1 MFRFPVKK
9 KKKKADTHPLSLFA
23 FEWVCF
29 RPGLY
34 PPGMKNKLWENTV
47 KKPLSFFFFPYGC
60 LYVNYY
66 YNFAFIALNCYI
78 ASTSNY

>member
-1 MFRFPVKK
+1 MFRFPVK

-47 KKPLSFFFFPYGC
+47 KKNLSLFSFFPMAVFMSIIIII
-60 LYVNYY
+60 LLSLLSIV
-66 YNFAFIALNCYI
+66 I
-78 ASTSNY
+78 